1 MGQKIYFLLSW
12 KYPSYRESFTVLKNN
27 NVNIKLLTEIT
38 ADNLEYCKQFMKDFD
53 AEIRN
58 LKEIRGNFAV
68 SSEFY
73 IAINKLEEKKP
84 IIELIRSNSKD
95 VIEQNLYL
103 FDTLWK
109 NAIPIGQKM
118 QQIEENLSLPE
129 PYSIKIPPI
138 SLIML

>member
-1 MGQKIYFLLSW
+1 M
-12 KYPSYRESFTVLKNN
+12 
-27 NVNIKLLTEIT
+27 LTEIT

-95 VIEQNLYL
+95 VVEQNLYI
-103 FDTLWK
+103 FDTLEKCNTSRAK
-109 NAIPIGQKM
+109 NAT
-118 QQIEENLSLPE
+118 N
-129 PYSIKIPPI
+129 
-138 SLIML
+138 

>member
-1 MGQKIYFLLSW
+1 MIKLQQTAKVDSLYGTKNLLSVILEI
-12 KYPSYRESFTVLKNN
+12 PSYRESFTVLKNN

-73 IAINKLEEKKP
+73 IAIKKLEEKNQ
-84 IIELIRSNSKD
+84 LLN
-95 VIEQNLYL
+95 
-103 FDTLWK
+103 
-109 NAIPIGQKM
+109 
-118 QQIEENLSLPE
+118 
-129 PYSIKIPPI
+129 
-138 SLIML
+138 